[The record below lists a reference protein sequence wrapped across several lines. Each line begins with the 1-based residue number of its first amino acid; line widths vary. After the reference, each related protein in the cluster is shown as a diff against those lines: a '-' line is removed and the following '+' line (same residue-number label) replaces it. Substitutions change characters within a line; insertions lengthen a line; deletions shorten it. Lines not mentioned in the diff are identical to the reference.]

1 MLQLLNGRT
10 LAQRLG
16 IGQLLHVQTRVCNIH
31 DLRCVQARV
40 EVGVLQLLNG
50 RADAGDGH
58 HIVRMRDFFVFRAHL
73 CLVFELLSVN
83 LYELIKHNQ
92 FRGLSMNLLRLF
104 MTQVLPLNC
113 PSFVSACLILALQTA
128 VPW

>member
-1 MLQLLNGRT
+1 M
-10 LAQRLG
+10 
-16 IGQLLHVQTRVCNIH
+16 
-31 DLRCVQARV
+31 
-40 EVGVLQLLNG
+40 LQLLNG
-50 RADAGDGH
+50 RADVGDGH

-104 MTQVLPLNC
+104 MTQVGVASTSHLLACRLPD
-113 PSFVSACLILALQTA
+113 CLPWLTLPVGGFGPPA
-128 VPW
+128 V

>member
-1 MLQLLNGRT
+1 MLQLLN
-10 LAQRLG
+10 
-16 IGQLLHVQTRVCNIH
+16 
-31 DLRCVQARV
+31 
-40 EVGVLQLLNG
+40 E
-50 RADAGDGH
+50 RADAMDGH

-104 MTQVLPLNC
+104 MTQVQAAMPPTSHFSC
-113 PSFVSACLILALQTA
+113 IPQCSRQQA
-128 VPW
+128 VFLFDAKL